1 MTKEAE
7 IILARILAPRLLCVK
22 ETSRLRPKLD
32 YLAYLKIITPEL
44 MNLLGVAFD
53 RVMLEH

>member
-22 ETSRLRPKLD
+22 ETSRLHPKLD
-32 YLAYLKIITPEL
+32 YLAYLKIITPIADEL
-44 MNLLGVAFD
+44 AWEAFD